1 MIPPAIRSIL
11 AACLLGASLMCAGCG
26 YTLSNDPNTATS
38 DYHNPTLYRK
48 DVKTVAVPIFTNKT
62 YYRGVE
68 FGLTKAIINQLETHS
83 PYKVVSRDEADTLLE
98 GEIISVHVQTSSN
111 NVNTGLPQEQLYI
124 IGVDFRW
131 KDLRSGKM
139 LVDRHDFEQTAP
151 YYPTLGES
159 QFYGTQ
165 ENIEKLSLAIVQ
177 EMQDN
182 WGTEHEDVPPTTQDV
197 P

>member
-1 MIPPAIRSIL
+1 MRIAARSIL
-11 AACLLGASLMCAGCG
+11 AGVVLCAAMLSVGCG
-26 YTLSNDPNTATS
+26 YTLSNDPATATS

-48 DVKTVAVPIFTNKT
+48 DVKTVAVPIFTNHT
-62 YYRGVE
+62 YYRGIE
-68 FGLTKAIINQLETHS
+68 FNLTKAIINQLESQS

-98 GEIISVHVQTSSN
+98 GEIIRIHVQTSSN

-124 IGVDFRW
+124 ISVDFRW

-139 LVDRHDFEQTAP
+139 LVQRHDFEQTAP

-159 QFYGTQ
+159 QFYGSQ
-165 ENIEKLSLAIVQ
+165 ENIEKLALAIVQ
-177 EMQDN
+177 ELQDN
-182 WGTEHEDVPPTTQDV
+182 WGTEHEDAMPTTQDV

>member
-1 MIPPAIRSIL
+1 MRLAVDSIFAVCML
-11 AACLLGASLMCAGCG
+11 CAAMFCAGCG
-26 YTLSNDPNTATS
+26 YTLSNDPATATA

-48 DVKTVAVPIFTNKT
+48 DVKTVAVPIFTNHT

-68 FGLTKAIINQLETHS
+68 FGLTKAIINQLESQS

-98 GEIISVHVQTSSN
+98 GEIIRIHVQTSSN
-111 NVNTGLPQEQLYI
+111 SETTGLPQEQLYI
-124 IGVDFRW
+124 ISVDFRW
-131 KDLRSGKM
+131 KDLRNGKM
-139 LVDRHDFEQTAP
+139 LVQRHDFEQTAP

-165 ENIEKLSLAIVQ
+165 ENIEKLALAIVQ

-182 WGTEHEDVPPTTQDV
+182 WGTEHEDAAPTTQDV